1 MAIPERFTTCGT
13 TVKFNS
19 SPAGAFR
26 METWSVHQHEG
37 PAQQTMG
44 DNSHGTMHG
53 TMITLPRRPEQR
65 DCRRSGPPALR
76 LDRACTPG
84 AADQSP
90 HGGENKNPV
99 AAACV
104 NLGHST
110 RWSTPGVVG
119 RAVVSPAGAPLARA
133 PINARTQP
141 SLTPTQQTQR
151 ATGESAS
158 PGRPHSA
165 DYQNTNSRAR
175 QLRAHAADGAAFHAG
190 RQPPP
195 SAAAQPS
202 RPGRRAEILRP
213 YPVLCQP
220 APPAGPLRRGAGSLG
235 M

>member
-1 MAIPERFTTCGT
+1 MVGQLYRYTCSCDKRTVRWMTNDATGPLMAIPERFTTCGT

-37 PAQQTMG
+37 PAQQTMD

-119 RAVVSPAGAPLARA
+119 RAVVSPAGR
-133 PINARTQP
+133 R
-141 SLTPTQQTQR
+141 
-151 ATGESAS
+151 S
-158 PGRPHSA
+158 P
-165 DYQNTNSRAR
+165 
-175 QLRAHAADGAAFHAG
+175 AH
-190 RQPPP
+190 Q
-195 SAAAQPS
+195 
-202 RPGRRAEILRP
+202 
-213 YPVLCQP
+213 
-220 APPAGPLRRGAGSLG
+220 
-235 M
+235 